1 MSIHAFSMI
10 DNSDSYDFIF
20 GYGSILNDFSR
31 LSTTGVGDSSIEIG
45 LKETETF
52 FESGGTISGDTAV
65 ACYLSSKFGY
75 CRSWSFRS
83 PTGDIYILCFNKT
96 EINFLSFFPFTFFS
110 LFFSFL

>member
-1 MSIHAFSMI
+1 MI

-83 PTGDIYILCFNKT
+83 PTGDRYSLFKT
-96 EINFLSFFPFTFFS
+96 EINFLSFFPSLLLYFTLLS
-110 LFFSFL
+110 